1 MSLCRLCYCVRRGSV
16 KVTLVSH
23 VIGKDDCRL
32 APVENSSATHEVEM
46 KVALERNSYPI
57 IFALPGEDEFA
68 LRLSLAVGGEMGR
81 MVAHTFPDGETL
93 VRLESDVNAR
103 CVIFAGSLDHPND
116 KTIQLL
122 FAADAARDL
131 GASKVVLVAP
141 YLGYMRQDARFRPG
155 EAITSR
161 TYAAML
167 SPFFDALIT
176 VDPHLHRI
184 STLGEI
190 YSMPAFVVSSA
201 PLIAAWVHEHV
212 PAPLLV
218 GPDSESAQWVNA
230 IAAAA
235 DVPCT
240 VLMKTR
246 RGDRDVSV
254 SLPDAAQWQ
263 GRNPVLIDDIIST
276 GHTLMQAAA
285 SLRIAG
291 LAPAVCI
298 GVHALFAE
306 GAYAQLLASGVARV
320 VTCDTIKH
328 PSNAISVLG
337 PLAAALRGVV
347 NAPIHAPSTQ
357 HDGG

>member
-1 MSLCRLCYCVRRGSV
+1 MMAGTKPNIDTV
-16 KVTLVSH
+16 
-23 VIGKDDCRL
+23 
-32 APVENSSATHEVEM
+32 
-46 KVALERNSYPI
+46 
-57 IFALPGEDEFA
+57 IFALPGGDEFA
-68 LRLSLAVGGEMGR
+68 MRLSLAVDGEIGR
-81 MVAHTFPDGETL
+81 MVVHTFPDGETL
-93 VRLESDVNAR
+93 VRLDSDVKGR

-131 GASKVVLVAP
+131 GASKVVLAAP

-184 STLGEI
+184 AALGEI
-190 YSMPAFVVSSA
+190 YRMPTFVVSSA
-201 PLIAAWVHEHV
+201 PLIAAWVRAQV
-212 PAPLLV
+212 PEPLLV

-230 IAAAA
+230 IAAEAGA
-235 DVPCT
+235 PCT
-240 VLMKTR
+240 VLAKTR

-254 SLPDAAQWQ
+254 SLPDAAQWR

-285 SLRIAG
+285 SLRIVG
-291 LAPAVCI
+291 LAPPVCI

-320 VTCDTIKH
+320 VTCDTIQH
-328 PSNAISVLG
+328 PSNAISVLE
-337 PLAAALRGVV
+337 PLVVALREVV
-347 NAPIHAPSTQ
+347 DTGAVNVT
-357 HDGG
+357 